1 VKLVRIILSLIAFG
15 VLISVIGGTAFAQS
29 DPSCPSCVHIPYDEI
44 DLYKELFPLIIW
56 TDSHI
61 HNHDSKI
68 TVHGFLRPENAVAPV
83 TITVTNPIGNIVAI
97 EQIPPSSDGNFSFTL
112 NTSGPT
118 MTKDGDYVI
127 KAKSGADSRV
137 FKTKVTLVSY
147 DLGEVNACSESE
159 IVVAANNGGVY
170 CIPFKVNKGQTTGV
184 EGKLD
189 VTTKTLSLNIRAQ
202 DIESMVLDIPRYI
215 LDSKSSDGSDSKF
228 VVMSFDK
235 MIPYAELEGD
245 SFTRKVKIDYS
256 PVRNGQI
263 DIMGTHV
270 IPEFGSVAV
279 IILAVSVSSILIFS
293 KTQKIIHM

>member
-1 VKLVRIILSLIAFG
+1 MKLVRVILSLIAFG
-15 VLISVIGGTAFAQS
+15 VLASVLGGSAFAQS
-29 DPSCPSCVHIPYDEI
+29 DPSCPSCVQIPYNEI

-56 TDSHI
+56 TDSQI

-68 TVHGFLRPENAVAPV
+68 NVHGFLRPENAVAPV
-83 TITVTNPIGNIVAI
+83 TITVTNPIGNIVTI
-97 EQIPPSSDGNFSFTL
+97 EQITPSPDGDFSFVI

-127 KAKSGADSRV
+127 KAKSGADSRL

-147 DLGEVNACSESE
+147 GLGEVNTCSESE

-202 DIESMVLDIPRYI
+202 DIESMVLDIPRHI

-228 VVMSFDK
+228 MIMSFDK
-235 MIPYAELEGD
+235 IIPYEELEGD
-245 SFTRKVKIDYS
+245 SLTRKIKIDYS

-270 IPEFGSVAV
+270 IPEFGSIALVVLVAS
-279 IILAVSVSSILIFS
+279 ISSILIFS
-293 KTQKIIHM
+293 KTQKFIHA